1 MITTD
6 FIYIF
11 LNLMM
16 LAIFVFAGVS
26 ISYNKSNYWEYA
38 IWPVIAFTLVLGLRL
53 NRGNDY
59 VHYMHVYIY
68 DLEKNQ
74 VFFTAL
80 NHMLKFIGT
89 GPHWIFIWYS
99 GAFILGAMFFL
110 KTIRQYANW
119 VLPLFLISFTVFS
132 EYMIRQAFGYTFVFL
147 FMMFMFDEDMV
158 KFKRWVC
165 MLVCFYLSYSIH
177 SVNAITCILN
187 AGLYYFI
194 RKPFS
199 PFFSIPL
206 YIFASYYIQQNFDF
220 SYLNGLLSFLGEHS
234 DKYASY
240 TDNAGMWF
248 SEDAI
253 QEGFKR
259 KPLVKVFQTLGD
271 SSLIYLGY
279 KVLCLNKDHKMT
291 FLYNTFVCGA
301 IFSQSF
307 YTIELLRRMGD
318 SMYWYWAFPLAYV
331 LCNKEC
337 VMSRFRMKVIGQVM
351 MSFLL
356 FYSYDYLK
364 YLLLRENNMFHF
376 LWDL

>member
-1 MITTD
+1 
-6 FIYIF
+6 
-11 LNLMM
+11 M

-59 VHYMHVYIY
+59 VHYMQVYIY
-68 DLEKNQ
+68 DLENNQ
-74 VFFTAL
+74 VLFTAL

-240 TDNAGMWF
+240 TDNAGRWF

-271 SSLIYLGY
+271 CSLIYLGY

-307 YTIELLRRMGD
+307 YTVELLRRMGD
-318 SMYWYWAFPLAYV
+318 CMYWYWAFPLAYV